1 MATLLTMR
9 DGIKNFCSRYDKVIT
24 PIIKFVLA
32 FVMFLSFTYL
42 TGYNDT
48 VSSGLI
54 MFLLSVVC
62 AFVSEGITLFLG
74 GVVLIMNYMS
84 ASKEIGITFILVFVV
99 MYCIYIRFF
108 PKTAWL
114 ILYAPLFFMLKLQ
127 YLLPL
132 LAGMLVGPAG
142 VISMAFGC
150 VFYYFGINTAGYLEE
165 MAAATN
171 AEEMLESYK
180 YLFQNLVEDKNL
192 ILTIVVFAVI
202 SIITYVIYRMS
213 VEYAWYAAIIVG
225 GLFEIILFLVGNVL
239 LDANVSISGILG
251 GTIVAVIIAVI
262 VQFFKV
268 VVDYSRTENT
278 QFEDDEYYYYV
289 KAVPK
294 VVMGKQQKNV
304 RTISTSTQ
312 DTADSKE
319 GSVSGVTR

>member
-9 DGIKNFCSRYDKVIT
+9 DGIKNFCSRYDRFLT
-24 PIIKFVLA
+24 PLVKFVLA
-32 FVMFLSFTYL
+32 FIMFLSFTYL
-42 TGYNDT
+42 TGYNET

-54 MFLLSVVC
+54 IFLLSVVC
-62 AFVSEGITLFLG
+62 AFMTEGITLAIG
-74 GVVLIMNYMS
+74 GVMLIMNYMS
-84 ASKEIGITFILVFVV
+84 AGKEIGITFILVFVI

-114 ILYAPLFFMLKLQ
+114 IMYAPLFFMLKLQ
-127 YLLPL
+127 YLLPI

-142 VISMAFGC
+142 VVSLAFGC
-150 VFYYFGINTAGYLEE
+150 VFYYFAINTSAYLDY
-165 MAAATN
+165 AATTSED
-171 AEEMLESYK
+171 AILESYK
-180 YLFQNLVEDKNL
+180 YLLQHLIDDKEL

-202 SIITYVIYRMS
+202 IVITYVIYRMS

-225 GLFEIILFLVGNVL
+225 GLFEIILFLVGNIV
-239 LDANVSISGILG
+239 LDANVSIGGILIG
-251 GTIVAVIIAVI
+251 SIAGILIAVI

-268 VVDYSRTENT
+268 VVDYSRVENT

-304 RTISTSTQ
+304 RKISTTVT
-312 DTADSKE
+312 DTVDGDSI
-319 GSVSGVTR
+319 GGATR